1 MTIGGRPEK
10 LCYWMAECRG
20 VKMCKECDHVVPSA
34 YRKNNCKHHP
44 TAELV
49 EVRNCPV
56 EFVYIFPADLDDHRR
71 WIGGIIRSK
80 DVPSHMNLHNHP
92 VKHCLSHKL
101 PSRVTA
107 DIDKTLED
115 NPYLTTQQIATGQGL
130 GYRPGSAEVA
140 GTSYSRLDYIRKKS
154 LKENGLPSKGPHVI
168 ADMEKIADKIDH
180 KDCSQE
186 GSAVTSKRYKEIGRP
201 YMRDYRISP
210 SCTYQFI
217 MTPLMSKLL
226 LDADFV
232 ETDTTYNENSELIYL
247 FNATVFDF
255 NTMKWAVVA
264 RMRAN
269 KEDTEFYR
277 TAFSLMF
284 QTCHTDFPQ
293 FKIESSLKGIIVDWS
308 DTETKGLREAVGEE
322 LADSL
327 LRGCN
332 VHWARS
338 YQRVADRV
346 NSSVQ
351 KCNRKLATEAFCAIA
366 KLVTSVKTKDD
377 VLKCFDALQGSL
389 PLSSLNHLKLP
400 LSDEHFT
407 VVETECDWS
416 GAKTWVQWW
425 TRKRHLQMLAKPF
438 SIMNPDDWDRAPRNT
453 NGVERVNSSTKSGGQ
468 KHSLYAAMQSLY
480 EKDKFFA
487 LQYIAAEGGS
497 KITYRDT
504 LDEKQRSQAAI
515 KRKRPKTVYDKNAS
529 FGPPDKC
536 QHFDGNSLLNSKKT
550 KIDENGCEKREVEV
564 LYGDGVWYRGWL
576 SSYNFETGKW
586 IVQFYDDDE
595 TTEVTFPDKEVR
607 MVN

>member
-1 MTIGGRPEK
+1 M
-10 LCYWMAECRG
+10 
-20 VKMCKECDHVVPSA
+20 
-34 YRKNNCKHHP
+34 
-44 TAELV
+44 
-49 EVRNCPV
+49 
-56 EFVYIFPADLDDHRR
+56 
-71 WIGGIIRSK
+71 
-80 DVPSHMNLHNHP
+80 
-92 VKHCLSHKL
+92 
-101 PSRVTA
+101 
-107 DIDKTLED
+107 
-115 NPYLTTQQIATGQGL
+115 
-130 GYRPGSAEVA
+130 
-140 GTSYSRLDYIRKKS
+140 
-154 LKENGLPSKGPHVI
+154 
-168 ADMEKIADKIDH
+168 
-180 KDCSQE
+180 
-186 GSAVTSKRYKEIGRP
+186 
-201 YMRDYRISP
+201 
-210 SCTYQFI
+210 
-217 MTPLMSKLL
+217 
-226 LDADFV
+226 
-232 ETDTTYNENSELIYL
+232 
-247 FNATVFDF
+247 
-255 NTMKWAVVA
+255 
-264 RMRAN
+264 
-269 KEDTEFYR
+269 
-277 TAFSLMF
+277 
-284 QTCHTDFPQ
+284 
-293 FKIESSLKGIIVDWS
+293 DWN

-322 LADSL
+322 LADRL

-425 TRKRHLQMLAKPF
+425 TRKRHMQMLAKPF

-468 KHSLYAAMQSLY
+468 KHSAMQSLY

-529 FGPPDKC
+529 FGPLDKC
-536 QHFDGNSLLNSKKT
+536 QHFDENSLPNSKRT

-564 LYGDGVWYRGWL
+564 LYADGILVSGMAVFL
-576 SSYNFETGKW
+576 
-586 IVQFYDDDE
+586 
-595 TTEVTFPDKEVR
+595 
-607 MVN
+607 